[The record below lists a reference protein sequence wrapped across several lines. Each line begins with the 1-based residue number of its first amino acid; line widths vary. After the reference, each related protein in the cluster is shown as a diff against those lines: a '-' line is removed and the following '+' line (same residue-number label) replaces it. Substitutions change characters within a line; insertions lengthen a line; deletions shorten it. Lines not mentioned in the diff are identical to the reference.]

1 MAGMLIS
8 GRNLKF
14 IGVNVLLRKQIV
26 KLGNIHCPI
35 DYKIY
40 SYYSYK
46 ESIYVER
53 SAIRMIMT
61 KKASIMFM
69 LLVSSLAFGSSV
81 MQSTWTGGP
90 GYMGPMSNWANGF
103 FYVSSGICYWEWQA
117 HNLTLASNI
126 PTWVDNTCDWPFG
139 ISSADIDADGDQ
151 DLIGAISGG
160 HQGDDDIIW
169 WENLDGYG
177 SEWGRFVI
185 DPYFDGAAGVCSED
199 IDGNGSMDVVGSAVH
214 ASQMAWW
221 SNDDG
226 TGLVWTKH
234 VIDSDYAD
242 ATRVASAD
250 MDGDGDMDVLAASWW
265 RDEVSWWENTDGVGE
280 TWTKWIIDYG
290 LLGTREVVPCDVD
303 GDGYMDVMGQAVYD
317 HEVYWWRNTDGSGET
332 WTVNVI
338 SSVAGSGPRCLDAG
352 DIDGDG
358 DLDAVV
364 GMWGTREYVWYENL
378 DGVGMLWSSKKL
390 IWDGVDDNCP
400 SDVEVTDL
408 DGDGDADVAIAVS
421 NSGGDL
427 LWCENVSGT
436 GETWDSHYIDEGS
449 NSPTSV
455 SAVDLNQD
463 GVNDLAVV
471 LSAGQMV
478 YWWDLEDEMSSGFL
492 ESTILETNST
502 PDYQTFLWD
511 AETPMGTTV
520 GFQIRAS
527 DDYEAMGDWSDIL
540 YTCPV
545 ATDSVISD
553 GCRYFQYRT
562 ILETTYPEITPIVS
576 TVTIQW
582 NTLGIEGSGEVA
594 PLLTSAG
601 NPSPGTATIFV
612 NCAEPLELAISLFDL
627 SGRQVRRIPIRE
639 YSPASSIQLDNL
651 QPGVYLC
658 TATGEEIR
666 ECLRLVIID

>member
-1 MAGMLIS
+1 
-8 GRNLKF
+8 
-14 IGVNVLLRKQIV
+14 
-26 KLGNIHCPI
+26 
-35 DYKIY
+35 
-40 SYYSYK
+40 
-46 ESIYVER
+46 
-53 SAIRMIMT
+53 MT
-61 KKASIMFM
+61 MTRKASISLM
-69 LLVSSLAFGSSV
+69 LLVSSLTFGGSV

-90 GYMGPMSNWANGF
+90 GYMGPSGNWANGW
-103 FYVSSGICYWEWQA
+103 FYVSSGICYWDWMP

-126 PTWVDNTCDWPFG
+126 PTWVDNTCDWPWG

-151 DLIGAISGG
+151 DLIGAISGPL
-160 HQGDDDIIW
+160 QGDDDIIW

-185 DPYFDGAAGVCSED
+185 DPYFDGAYAVCSED
-199 IDGNGSMDVVGSAVH
+199 IDGNGSMDVVGIGYYAN
-214 ASQMAWW
+214 QIAWW

-226 TGLVWTKH
+226 TGQVWTKH
-234 VIDSDYAD
+234 DIDSDFA
-242 ATRVASAD
+242 APEGVASAD
-250 MDGDGDMDVLAASWW
+250 MDGDGDMDVLAASWG
-265 RDEVSWWENTDGVGE
+265 RDEVSWWENTDGAGE
-280 TWTKWIIDYG
+280 TWTKWIIDRN
-290 LLGTREVVPCDVD
+290 LLGTSQVVPCDVD
-303 GDGYMDVMGQAVYD
+303 GDGYMDVIGQALFD
-317 HEVYWWRNTDGSGET
+317 NEVYWWRNTDGSGET

-338 SSVAGSGPRCLDAG
+338 SSVAGSEPYSVDAG

-358 DLDAVV
+358 DLDVVV
-364 GMWGTREYVWYENL
+364 GLWGTTNGCIWCENL
-378 DGVGMLWSSKKL
+378 DGAGTSWSNKL
-390 IWDGVDDNCP
+390 IWSGSIYSGP
-400 SDVEVTDL
+400 HDVEVNDL
-408 DGDGDADVAIAVS
+408 DGDGDADVAIAV
-421 NSGGDL
+421 NYTGGDL

-436 GETWDSHYIDEGS
+436 GEIWDSHYIDEGC
-449 NSPTSV
+449 NAPASV
-455 SAVDLNQD
+455 TAVDLNQD

-471 LSAGQMV
+471 LSAGQTV
-478 YWWDLEDEMSSGFL
+478 YWWDVEDEMSSGFL
-492 ESTILETNST
+492 ESTILETYST
-502 PDYQTFLWD
+502 PDYQTFSWD
-511 AETPMGTTV
+511 AETPLGTTV

-582 NTLGIEGSGEVA
+582 TTLGIEGSGEVV

-601 NPSPGTATIFV
+601 NPSSGTATIFV
-612 NCAEPLELAISLFDL
+612 NCAEPLELAISLYDL
-627 SGRQVRRIPIRE
+627 TGRQVWRIPTRE
-639 YSPASSIQLDNL
+639 YSPASSMQLDNL